1 MMKKIFRKYICRI
14 LAVAFAAATAAAMM
28 LSPYAANVDDTAAIV
43 DTADTTGAASDTAG
57 GAGEVLGVMED
68 GGSAVVGIVVAIL
81 IAIAVIVLILAL
93 IPRGSAG

>member
-14 LAVAFAAATAAAMM
+14 LAVAFVATIAAAMA
-28 LSPYAANVDDTAAIV
+28 LSPYAANVDDTAAVV
-43 DTADTTGAASDTAG
+43 DTTDAASDTAG
-57 GAGEVLGVMED
+57 TSGEVLGIMED

>member
-14 LAVAFAAATAAAMM
+14 LAVTFAAAAAAAMAVT
-28 LSPYAANVDDTAAIV
+28 PYAANVDDTAAIV

-57 GAGEVLGVMED
+57 TAGEVLGVMED

>member
-1 MMKKIFRKYICRI
+1 MMKKIFYKYICRI
-14 LAVAFAAATAAAMM
+14 LTFTFAAAVAAAMAI
-28 LSPYAANVDDTAAIV
+28 SPYAANVDDTAAVV
-43 DTADTTGAASDTAG
+43 DTTDAASDTAG
-57 GAGEVLGVMED
+57 TSGEVLGVMED

>member
-1 MMKKIFRKYICRI
+1 MMKKIFREYICRI
-14 LAVAFAAATAAAMM
+14 LAFAFAMTAAAAMAA
-28 LSPYAANVDDTAAIV
+28 SPYAANVDDTAAIV
-43 DTADTTGAASDTAG
+43 DTTDAASDTAG
-57 GAGEVLGVMED
+57 TAGEVLGIMED